1 MIYLDNAATT
11 QMDER
16 VLDAMMPY
24 LTTEYG
30 NAGTLY
36 KFGRAANEA
45 VQKARAQVAALINA
59 EPEQVIFTS
68 GGSEANNL
76 VFHGLKDYLKSVG
89 KTHILVSA
97 VEHDSVL
104 RAAES
109 LIKDGFHVEYIP
121 VSSECRVSP
130 AVIEDALRADTGLV
144 SVMFANNETG
154 AINPI
159 EDIGTI
165 CMKRGILFHTDCV
178 QAAGCYPI
186 DVVKIGCDFL
196 SVSSHKIHGC
206 KGIGALYA
214 KDKSKLTP
222 IVYGGSEQEFGLR
235 GGTENVAGIVGF
247 GKACEISSKSLHEDT
262 VWVSTLKQRFFMALN
277 EALKDTGDE
286 SCVHVN
292 GMSILTPGKTINLRM
307 DGVDGETLLLM
318 LDGKGVCVSAGSACR
333 SHEAEP
339 SHVLSAMGLSK
350 DEARSSIRISF
361 SKKNTADEAVRA
373 AQILAGCISALRA
386 REEKL
391 SQARREEHILNSMKG
406 AVKSFE
412 SRYTIFENGSIVL
425 YTDESPREDLDREI
439 FADIQLKKYPVR
451 EFNSVINDLT
461 NVIGT
466 YEKLNHRNHKKD
478 DEHLNKHA
486 MHLIRLYLL
495 CLDILEKEDIVT
507 YRGDD
512 LPLLMSIRKGDYQLE
527 DGTYR
532 PEFFEMVSDFE
543 KRLNYAKQNTSL
555 PDNPDMKKVEEFVM
569 SVNRRAIDA

>member
-89 KTHILVSA
+89 KTHILASA

-277 EALKDTGDE
+277 EALKDMGDE
-286 SCVHVN
+286 GCVHVN

-350 DEARSSIRISF
+350 DEARASIRISF

-373 AQILAGCISALRA
+373 AQILAGCISTLRV
-386 REEKL
+386 REEK
-391 SQARREEHILNSMKG
+391 E
-406 AVKSFE
+406 
-412 SRYTIFENGSIVL
+412 
-425 YTDESPREDLDREI
+425 
-439 FADIQLKKYPVR
+439 
-451 EFNSVINDLT
+451 
-461 NVIGT
+461 
-466 YEKLNHRNHKKD
+466 
-478 DEHLNKHA
+478 
-486 MHLIRLYLL
+486 
-495 CLDILEKEDIVT
+495 
-507 YRGDD
+507 
-512 LPLLMSIRKGDYQLE
+512 
-527 DGTYR
+527 
-532 PEFFEMVSDFE
+532 
-543 KRLNYAKQNTSL
+543 
-555 PDNPDMKKVEEFVM
+555 
-569 SVNRRAIDA
+569 

>member
-1 MIYLDNAATT
+1 MQEQSNKQFYISDWHYGHANVIAFDNRPFKSLLE
-11 QMDER
+11 MDEALVDR
-16 VLDAMMPY
+16 WNAVVSPGDIVYVLGDMFWCKAQDAIPILRSLKGQKFLIKGNHDRCNDNKFLREFVKVTEYLEVKDSGRTVILCHYPIPCFKNHFYGSFHLYGHVHNSFEWNMMEHDKYLMEELYTTPCQMFNVGAMMPY

-59 EPEQVIFTS
+59 EPEQIIFTS

-76 VFHGLKDYLKSVG
+76 VFRGLKDYLKSIG

-247 GKACEISSKSLHEDT
+247 GRACEISSKSLHEDT

-386 REEKL
+386 REEK
-391 SQARREEHILNSMKG
+391 E
-406 AVKSFE
+406 
-412 SRYTIFENGSIVL
+412 
-425 YTDESPREDLDREI
+425 
-439 FADIQLKKYPVR
+439 
-451 EFNSVINDLT
+451 
-461 NVIGT
+461 
-466 YEKLNHRNHKKD
+466 
-478 DEHLNKHA
+478 
-486 MHLIRLYLL
+486 
-495 CLDILEKEDIVT
+495 
-507 YRGDD
+507 
-512 LPLLMSIRKGDYQLE
+512 
-527 DGTYR
+527 
-532 PEFFEMVSDFE
+532 
-543 KRLNYAKQNTSL
+543 
-555 PDNPDMKKVEEFVM
+555 
-569 SVNRRAIDA
+569 

>member
-16 VLDAMMPY
+16 VLEAMMPY

-59 EPEQVIFTS
+59 DPEQIIFTS

-76 VFHGLKDYLKSVG
+76 VFQGLKDYLKSVG

-186 DVVKIGCDFL
+186 DVVKIGGDFL
-196 SVSSHKIHGC
+196 SMSAHKFYGP
-206 KGIGALYA
+206 KGVGALYVR
-214 KDKSKLTP
+214 KGINFERIQD
-222 IVYGGSEQEFGLR
+222 GGHQEKNKR
-235 GGTENVAGIVGF
+235 SGTENVAGIVGF

-386 REEKL
+386 REEK
-391 SQARREEHILNSMKG
+391 E
-406 AVKSFE
+406 
-412 SRYTIFENGSIVL
+412 
-425 YTDESPREDLDREI
+425 
-439 FADIQLKKYPVR
+439 
-451 EFNSVINDLT
+451 
-461 NVIGT
+461 
-466 YEKLNHRNHKKD
+466 
-478 DEHLNKHA
+478 
-486 MHLIRLYLL
+486 
-495 CLDILEKEDIVT
+495 
-507 YRGDD
+507 
-512 LPLLMSIRKGDYQLE
+512 
-527 DGTYR
+527 
-532 PEFFEMVSDFE
+532 
-543 KRLNYAKQNTSL
+543 
-555 PDNPDMKKVEEFVM
+555 
-569 SVNRRAIDA
+569 

>member
-97 VEHDSVL
+97 IEHDSVL

-121 VSSECRVSP
+121 VSNECRVSP
-130 AVIEDALRADTGLV
+130 AVIENALRADTGLV

-206 KGIGALYA
+206 KGVGALYA
-214 KDKSKLTP
+214 KDKSKLAP

-286 SCVHVN
+286 GCVHVN

-350 DEARSSIRISF
+350 DEARASIRISF

-373 AQILAGCISALRA
+373 AQILAGCISTLRV
-386 REEKL
+386 REEK
-391 SQARREEHILNSMKG
+391 E
-406 AVKSFE
+406 
-412 SRYTIFENGSIVL
+412 
-425 YTDESPREDLDREI
+425 
-439 FADIQLKKYPVR
+439 
-451 EFNSVINDLT
+451 
-461 NVIGT
+461 
-466 YEKLNHRNHKKD
+466 
-478 DEHLNKHA
+478 
-486 MHLIRLYLL
+486 
-495 CLDILEKEDIVT
+495 
-507 YRGDD
+507 
-512 LPLLMSIRKGDYQLE
+512 
-527 DGTYR
+527 
-532 PEFFEMVSDFE
+532 
-543 KRLNYAKQNTSL
+543 
-555 PDNPDMKKVEEFVM
+555 
-569 SVNRRAIDA
+569 

>member
-16 VLDAMMPY
+16 VLEAMMPY

-59 EPEQVIFTS
+59 EPEQIIFTS

-76 VFHGLKDYLKSVG
+76 VFRGLKDYLKSIG

-109 LIKDGFHVEYIP
+109 LIKDGFDVEYIP
-121 VSSECRVSP
+121 VSSECRVAP
-130 AVIEDALRADTGLV
+130 AVIEGALRADTGLV

-386 REEKL
+386 RE
-391 SQARREEHILNSMKG
+391 A
-406 AVKSFE
+406 
-412 SRYTIFENGSIVL
+412 
-425 YTDESPREDLDREI
+425 
-439 FADIQLKKYPVR
+439 
-451 EFNSVINDLT
+451 
-461 NVIGT
+461 
-466 YEKLNHRNHKKD
+466 
-478 DEHLNKHA
+478 
-486 MHLIRLYLL
+486 
-495 CLDILEKEDIVT
+495 KE
-507 YRGDD
+507 
-512 LPLLMSIRKGDYQLE
+512 
-527 DGTYR
+527 
-532 PEFFEMVSDFE
+532 
-543 KRLNYAKQNTSL
+543 
-555 PDNPDMKKVEEFVM
+555 
-569 SVNRRAIDA
+569 

>member
-16 VLDAMMPY
+16 VLEAMMPY
-24 LTTEYG
+24 QTTEYG

-45 VQKARAQVAALINA
+45 VQKARTQVAALINA
-59 EPEQVIFTS
+59 EPEQIIFTS

-76 VFHGLKDYLKSVG
+76 VFRGLKDYLKSIG

-109 LIKDGFHVEYIP
+109 LIKDRFHVEYIP
-121 VSSECRVSP
+121 VSNECRVSP
-130 AVIEDALRADTGLV
+130 AVIENALRADTGLV

-206 KGIGALYA
+206 KGVGALYA
-214 KDKSKLTP
+214 KDKSKLAP

-286 SCVHVN
+286 GCVHVN

-350 DEARSSIRISF
+350 DEARASIRISF

-373 AQILAGCISALRA
+373 AQILAGCISTLRV
-386 REEKL
+386 REEK
-391 SQARREEHILNSMKG
+391 E
-406 AVKSFE
+406 
-412 SRYTIFENGSIVL
+412 
-425 YTDESPREDLDREI
+425 
-439 FADIQLKKYPVR
+439 
-451 EFNSVINDLT
+451 
-461 NVIGT
+461 
-466 YEKLNHRNHKKD
+466 
-478 DEHLNKHA
+478 
-486 MHLIRLYLL
+486 
-495 CLDILEKEDIVT
+495 
-507 YRGDD
+507 
-512 LPLLMSIRKGDYQLE
+512 
-527 DGTYR
+527 
-532 PEFFEMVSDFE
+532 
-543 KRLNYAKQNTSL
+543 
-555 PDNPDMKKVEEFVM
+555 
-569 SVNRRAIDA
+569 

>member
-1 MIYLDNAATT
+1 MTS
-11 QMDER
+11 
-16 VLDAMMPY
+16 
-24 LTTEYG
+24 
-30 NAGTLY
+30 
-36 KFGRAANEA
+36 
-45 VQKARAQVAALINA
+45 
-59 EPEQVIFTS
+59 TS

-89 KTHILVSA
+89 KTHVLVSA

-386 REEKL
+386 REEK
-391 SQARREEHILNSMKG
+391 E
-406 AVKSFE
+406 
-412 SRYTIFENGSIVL
+412 
-425 YTDESPREDLDREI
+425 
-439 FADIQLKKYPVR
+439 
-451 EFNSVINDLT
+451 
-461 NVIGT
+461 
-466 YEKLNHRNHKKD
+466 
-478 DEHLNKHA
+478 
-486 MHLIRLYLL
+486 
-495 CLDILEKEDIVT
+495 
-507 YRGDD
+507 
-512 LPLLMSIRKGDYQLE
+512 
-527 DGTYR
+527 
-532 PEFFEMVSDFE
+532 
-543 KRLNYAKQNTSL
+543 
-555 PDNPDMKKVEEFVM
+555 
-569 SVNRRAIDA
+569 